1 MAKNREITQF
11 ASLVSV
17 HDSNRNITIVSA
29 GDTANVGIGTDPE
42 YKLDVGG
49 DLNISGVLYQ
59 NGAEFKPTV
68 FIAGE
73 VGLGVTSSIGIGTTS
88 SQGFQLNVLGSTNLN
103 GPLNVTGVS
112 TFGEQLDINDDVDI
126 SGNLRVAG
134 ITTLASLGGITTTG
148 GDLFVG
154 GNAKIIGILT
164 VGSSS
169 LTLDGDNDV
178 VNVGTALT
186 LGHTQGIQFYTQSLH
201 SEGFEVN
208 NINASG
214 IVTANQFVGD
224 GSNLTG
230 IGVSLTATSGTERL
244 VTTNIFSG
252 IMTAGGSDA
261 DLTFN
266 ATTNTLRTYNLT
278 VDNDLDVQGT
288 LSANGSQVVSSKWS
302 DGTGTSIYRV
312 SSVGIGTTNALAAAD
327 SSNTTILSAGIVTA
341 VRYYGDG
348 SQLTGITGGG
358 GGGGGGGEIF
368 IQEEGT
374 QVGGAVTTINIV
386 GPRITATSSVGV
398 ATISVDVDEFPT
410 GDYGDLNSATTDA
423 FGIALSYAFD
433 CLTQPQYLVAT
444 YDLQV
449 LT

>member
-17 HDSNRNITIVSA
+17 HDSNKNITIVSA
-29 GDTANVGIGTDPE
+29 GDAAKVGIGTDPG

-49 DLNISGVLYQ
+49 DLNVQGTFYQ
-59 NGAEFKPTV
+59 NGAEFRPSV
-68 FIAGE
+68 FVEGE
-73 VGLGVTSSIGIGTTS
+73 VGLGVTSSIGIGTDNT
-88 SQGFQLNVLGSTNLN
+88 QGFQLYVLGSTNLD
-103 GPLNVTGVS
+103 GPVNVTGVS

-186 LGHTQGIQFYTQSLH
+186 LGHTQGIQFHTQSLH

-208 NINASG
+208 NINATG
-214 IVTANQFVGD
+214 IVTAATLEVG
-224 GSNLTG
+224 TEAG
-230 IGVSLTATSGTERL
+230 IGVTIYG
-244 VTTNIFSG
+244 
-252 IMTAGGSDA
+252 
-261 DLTFN
+261 
-266 ATTNTLRTYNLT
+266 NT
-278 VDNDLDVQGT
+278 
-288 LSANGSQVVSSKWS
+288 
-302 DGTGTSIYRV
+302 
-312 SSVGIGTTNALAAAD
+312 
-327 SSNTTILSAGIVTA
+327 GIVSA
-341 VRYYGDG
+341 VRYFGDG
-348 SQLTGITGGG
+348 SQLTGVSASGGG
-358 GGGGGGGEIF
+358 GQIF

-410 GDYGDLNSATTDA
+410 GDYGDLSSATTDA

-433 CLTQPQYLVAT
+433 CLTQPQYLIT
-444 YDLQV
+444 TFDLQV

>member
-17 HDSNRNITIVSA
+17 HDSNKNITIVSA
-29 GDTANVGIGTDPE
+29 GDTAKVGIGTDPD

-49 DLNISGVLYQ
+49 DLNIHGEFYQ
-59 NGAEFKPTV
+59 NGVIFKPSV
-68 FIAGE
+68 FVEGE
-73 VGLGVTSSIGIGTTS
+73 VGLGVTSSIGIGTDNT
-88 SQGFQLNVLGSTNLN
+88 QGFQLYVLGSTKLD
-103 GPLNVTGVS
+103 GPVNVTGVS
-112 TFGEQLDINDDVDI
+112 TFGEDVVIN
-126 SGNLRVAG
+126 GNLQVAG

-148 GDLFVG
+148 GDFFVG
-154 GNAKIIGILT
+154 GNAAIVGILT

-169 LTLDGDNDV
+169 LTFDGDNDV

-186 LGHTQGIQFYTQSLH
+186 LGHTQGIQYHTQNLH
-201 SEGFEVN
+201 SAGFEVN

-214 IVTANQFVGD
+214 IVTAGQFFGD
-224 GSNLTG
+224 GSNLSG
-230 IGVSLTATSGTERL
+230 IGLSLTATSGVERL

-266 ATTNTLRTYNLT
+266 ATTNTLRTYNLD
-278 VDNDLDVQGT
+278 VDNNLDVQGT
-288 LSANGSQVVSSKWS
+288 LSANGSQIESSRWKLTNA
-302 DGTGTSIYRV
+302 GIHTLAN
-312 SSVGIGTTNALAAAD
+312 VGIGTTNPLAAAD
-327 SSNTTILSAGIVTA
+327 TSNTTILSAGIVTA

-348 SQLTGITGGG
+348 SQLTGVAAS
-358 GGGGGGGEIF
+358 GGGGGEIF

-410 GDYGDLNSATTDA
+410 GDYGDLSSATTDS

-433 CLTQPQYLVAT
+433 SLTQPQYLLAT
-444 YDLQV
+444 FDLQV

>member
-29 GDTANVGIGTDPE
+29 GDTAKVGIGTDPE

-49 DLNISGVLYQ
+49 DLNIQGAFYQ

-68 FIAGE
+68 WTEGE
-73 VGLGVTSSIGIGTTS
+73 VGLGVTSSIGIGTTNT
-88 SQGFQLNVLGSTNLN
+88 QGFQLYVLGSTNLD
-103 GPLNVTGVS
+103 GPVNVTGVS
-112 TFGEQLDINDDVDI
+112 TFGEDVIIN
-126 SGNLRVAG
+126 GNLQVAG

-148 GDLFVG
+148 GDFFVG
-154 GNAKIIGILT
+154 GNATIVGILT

-169 LTLDGDNDV
+169 LTFDGDNNV

-186 LGHTQGIQFYTQSLH
+186 LGHTQGIQFHTQNLH

-208 NINASG
+208 NINATG
-214 IVTANQFVGD
+214 IVTAGQFVGD
-224 GSNLTG
+224 GSRLTG
-230 IGVSLTATSGTERL
+230 IGLSLSATSGVERL
-244 VTTNIFSG
+244 VTTNIYSG

-261 DLTFN
+261 DLTFS
-266 ATTNTLRTYNLT
+266 ATTNTLNSYNVN
-278 VDNDLDVQGT
+278 VDNNLDVSGKG
-288 LSANGSQVVSSKWS
+288 NFIGS
-302 DGTGTSIYRV
+302 
-312 SSVGIGTTNALAAAD
+312 
-327 SSNTTILSAGIVTA
+327 VTA
-341 VRYYGDG
+341 LRYFGDG
-348 SQLTGITGGG
+348 SQLTGVSASGS
-358 GGGGGGGEIF
+358 GGGEIF

-398 ATISVDVDEFPT
+398 ATISVDIDNFPL
-410 GDYGDLNSATTDA
+410 GDYGDLSSITTDA

-433 CLTQPQYLVAT
+433 SLTQPQYEIAT
-444 YDLQV
+444 FDLQV